1 MALVMV
7 IGTVMVEFRAIIG
20 VAGRSR
26 LIDKSGRRL
35 LGISYHVW
43 VFFVVT
49 PPLPDFQQPKIP
61 RVSMHIKGKFYQ
73 QHEQPVGGS
82 RRTKKVPPEELT

>member
-7 IGTVMVEFRAIIG
+7 IGTAMVEFRAILIIG

-43 VFFVVT
+43 VFFVAT
-49 PPLPDFQQPKIP
+49 PVFVSFDQIVIRRKNPQP
-61 RVSMHIKGKFYQ
+61 S
-73 QHEQPVGGS
+73 
-82 RRTKKVPPEELT
+82 L